1 MARLQ
6 RPSRGGAATKVAES
20 GYVEASVAPA
30 SAPPKITLRNVIP
43 VNDVIAGGCA
53 RAASQSTIHPLDTV
67 KVRMQ
72 ALAGKG
78 KAAQE
83 AAAAQKAAKAVSTG
97 KYGVGS
103 AFMANGGSKRVALAR
118 GASAVG
124 KEFSVLYKG
133 VFGAASGAGLA
144 IGTYFAFYGA
154 AKKLLERYS
163 DYSVSKTA
171 FVAGGIG
178 ALGSSLVKVPAAV
191 CIRSVQAGVYPNVF
205 AAAGTITKAAG
216 WRGLFTGYAP
226 TLLED
231 IPDMAVKFAA
241 YETLRTMHRNF
252 FNKDDDEADAFAD
265 ISMGLIAG
273 SVAAAA
279 TTPLDV
285 VKTRMMCNAAA
296 RPSFGGA
303 IVGVWKEAPAGFIK
317 GKLPMYFTGVGPRAF
332 SNGINS
338 AIFFMFFEAMRA
350 GLKRREERVEL
361 EKRRLRRVG
370 YNGSKNEEF
379 RWANTDQQV
388 GRVTEASVTT
398 STLRHKF
405 TLPKLKKC

>member
-6 RPSRGGAATKVAES
+6 RPSAAATKVAES

-30 SAPPKITLRNVIP
+30 NAPSKITLRNVIP

-72 ALAGKG
+72 AFVGKNKPPQEVTG
-78 KAAQE
+78 QVKATAS
-83 AAAAQKAAKAVSTG
+83 VSTG

-103 AFMANGGSKRVALAR
+103 SLLTNGVSKRVALAC
-118 GASAVG
+118 GASALG

-154 AKKLLERYS
+154 AKKYLERCT
-163 DYSVSKTA
+163 DYSVSTKA
-171 FVAGGIG
+171 FIAGGVG

-216 WRGLFTGYAP
+216 WRGLYTGYAP

-241 YETLRTMHRNF
+241 YETLRTMHRQF
-252 FNKDDDEADAFAD
+252 FNKEDDEADAVAD

-285 VKTRMMCNAAA
+285 VKTRLMCNAAQK
-296 RPSFGGA
+296 PSFASA
-303 IVGVWKEAPAGFIK
+303 IVGVWKDAPKGVLK
-317 GKLPMYFTGVGPRAF
+317 GKIPMYFTGVGPRAF

-361 EKRRLRRVG
+361 EKKRLQRVG
-370 YNGSKNEEF
+370 SRSSKIDEF
-379 RWANTDQQV
+379 RVD
-388 GRVTEASVTT
+388 RVTEASVTT
-398 STLRHKF
+398 STLRCKF
-405 TLPKLKKC
+405 TLPTLKRC